1 MSAPRARR
9 SLTHVGGAVD
19 RWGDA
24 NASELLAGALAV
36 EASRDAGDGED
47 RSHVHGFHAY
57 PARMH
62 PTTARRLVDAF
73 APASGVVLDPFC
85 GSGTVLVEAILA
97 GRRAVGTDLN
107 PLAVRLARLKTE
119 RRSAGDLAMLVE
131 AAKEA
136 AAHATERR
144 KARAGATR
152 RYPPADVAL
161 FDAHV
166 LLELDGVR
174 AGIERLA
181 PRERNTL
188 ALVLS
193 AMVTKVSK
201 KESETSQHAT
211 PRRLAAGY
219 PTKLFVRKAEELAQR
234 MTEFAKLLPRG
245 AEPAKVAIDDAR
257 ELETVDPAS
266 VDLVVTSPPYVATY
280 DYVAHHALRLRWLG
294 IDPGPFAEGE
304 IGARRRYNGLAL
316 GAARAQW
323 TNELVLSLRAIAR
336 TLRHDGVVV
345 MLMADSAL
353 RSGALRADEILRDA
367 ALASGFE
374 LVARASQ
381 ARPHFH
387 APTAR
392 AFEGAPRAEHAV
404 LLERRGA
411 AT

>member
-24 NASELLAGALAV
+24 SASEKLASALAV

-62 PTTARRLVDAF
+62 PTTARRLVEAF
-73 APASGVVLDPFC
+73 GTTKDVVLDPFC
-85 GSGTVLVEAILA
+85 GSGTVLVEALLA
-97 GRRAVGTDLN
+97 GRHAIGTDLN

-131 AAKEA
+131 AAKDA

-152 RYPPADVAL
+152 RYPPEDMAL

-193 AMVTKVSK
+193 AMVTKVSR

-234 MTEFAKLLPRG
+234 LTEFSKLLPRG

-257 ELETVDPAS
+257 ELATVDPSS
-266 VDLVVTSPPYVATY
+266 VDLVITSPPYVATY

-316 GAARAQW
+316 DAARAQW

-336 TLRHDGVVV
+336 TLRRDGAVV

-353 RSGALRADEILRDA
+353 RSGALRADEIMRDA
-367 ALASGFE
+367 ALATGFE
-374 LVARASQ
+374 LIARASQ

-392 AFEGAPRAEHAV
+392 AFEEAPRAEHA
-404 LLERRGA
+404 LLFARRGA
-411 AT
+411 AG